1 MDFHTKMEDQTET
14 SAPAGSEFDGLPP
27 TVLSTIAMI
36 GGKWKIPVIWL
47 LWLRPRR
54 FGELRKALPGVTQ
67 HMLTA
72 TLRELERDKLV
83 TRTVFAEVPPRV
95 DYALTEASMGLCGIF
110 EAMQAWG
117 EHHAP
122 KKRSEAR

>member
-1 MDFHTKMEDQTET
+1 MTGRIKKQ
-14 SAPAGSEFDGLPP
+14 AGPAGGFDGLPP
-27 TVLSTIAMI
+27 TVLSTVAKI

-72 TLRELERDKLV
+72 TLRELERDNLV
-83 TRTVFAEVPPRV
+83 TRTVHAEVPPRV
-95 DYALTEASMGLCGIF
+95 DYALTDASMGLCGIF

-117 EHHAP
+117 EKYPVQKTPA
-122 KKRSEAR
+122 ED

>member
-1 MDFHTKMEDQTET
+1 MTDFKNKQEG
-14 SAPAGSEFDGLPP
+14 PAAEFDGLPP

-72 TLRELERDKLV
+72 TLRELERDNLV
-83 TRTVFAEVPPRV
+83 TRTVYAEVPPRV
-95 DYALTEASMGLCGIF
+95 DYALTDASMGLCGIF

-117 EHHAP
+117 EKNVVLKQAAE
-122 KKRSEAR
+122 K

>member
-1 MDFHTKMEDQTET
+1 MNKRPKEPVGPSVD
-14 SAPAGSEFDGLPP
+14 FDGLPP

-54 FGELRKALPGVTQ
+54 FGELKKALPGVTQ

-72 TLRELERDKLV
+72 TLRELEHDKLV
-83 TRTVFAEVPPRV
+83 SRTVYAEVPPRV
-95 DYALTEASMGLCGIF
+95 DYALTKASLGLCGIF

-117 EHHAP
+117 EQNVVLEQT
-122 KKRSEAR
+122 SEE

>member
-1 MDFHTKMEDQTET
+1 MNERTKEGEG
-14 SAPAGSEFDGLPP
+14 PASDFDGLPP
-27 TVLSTIAMI
+27 TVLSTVGMI

-54 FGELRKALPGVTQ
+54 FGELKKALPGVTQ

-83 TRTVFAEVPPRV
+83 TRTIYAEVPPRV

-117 EHHAP
+117 DKNAA
-122 KKRSEAR
+122 K

>member
-1 MDFHTKMEDQTET
+1 MDFHTKMKWRSEAQVA
-14 SAPAGSEFDGLPP
+14 SVAEFDGLPP
-27 TVLSTIAMI
+27 TVLSTVAMI

-54 FGELRKALPGVTQ
+54 FGELKKALPGVTQ

-83 TRTVFAEVPPRV
+83 TRTVYAEVPPRV
-95 DYALTEASMGLCGIF
+95 DYALTDASMGLCGIF
-110 EAMQAWG
+110 EAMHAWG
-117 EHHAP
+117 DKNAAQP
-122 KKRSEAR
+122 KSTTT

>member
-1 MDFHTKMEDQTET
+1 MNQRTNP
-14 SAPAGSEFDGLPP
+14 SAGPAGKFDGLPP
-27 TVLSTIAMI
+27 TVLSTVAMI

-54 FGELRKALPGVTQ
+54 FGELKKALPGVTQ

-117 EHHAP
+117 DKNAAP
-122 KKRSEAR
+122 NSTMRGLT